1 MNQFD
6 LKENC
11 EKMVSRCK
19 SMLNTCCF
27 FISDCETEGYTC
39 SELPLD
45 PDIFST
51 YEECRVSC
59 STITACKNF
68 TFYKNAPDDTNCFY
82 FGETCTL
89 DTKCT
94 TPSTECTTGKI
105 DCEGVNC

>member
-45 PDIFST
+45 PDKYYLST
-51 YEECRVSC
+51 TCLLIMLSNKIQKNNLSC
-59 STITACKNF
+59 
-68 TFYKNAPDDTNCFY
+68 
-82 FGETCTL
+82 
-89 DTKCT
+89 
-94 TPSTECTTGKI
+94 
-105 DCEGVNC
+105 